1 VQFWQ
6 DTYADLLDQGREP
19 LEALTQ
25 IAENF
30 RGSEEAISRFP
41 VLDPATAGQASE
53 SEVSS
58 FVDAVYDHLFDRAPE
73 DAGWQFWT
81 GLIQERIENGQEI
94 GSVLIDIVAAAS
106 DNGPND
112 PASAIDDATAVRNKV
127 EASDA
132 FAEQLAQADAE
143 LGVDISVQQA
153 ADVLNSVG
161 PTYGSFEQAI
171 DQIGTLVNTGTDDGL
186 MM

>member
-30 RGSEEAISRFP
+30 RGSEEAVSRFP

-53 SEVSS
+53 SEVGS

-73 DAGWQFWT
+73 DAGRQFWT

-94 GSVLIDIVAAAS
+94 GSVLLDIVAAAS

-112 PASAIDDATAVRNKV
+112 RASAANDATAVRNKV
-127 EASDA
+127 EASDV
-132 FAEQLAQADAE
+132 FAEQLAEANAE
-143 LGVDISVQQA
+143 LVADVSVQQA
-153 ADVLNSVG
+153 ADVLNNVG
-161 PTYGSFEQAI
+161 APYSSFEQAV
-171 DQIGTLVNTGTDDGL
+171 DQIGILVDTGTDAGL